1 MTESGESD
9 LLVLVSTG
17 RRSGR
22 RHRTELAYLA
32 DGDRLH
38 VFASNAGSPHDPDW
52 YRNVRADPRVV
63 VEMDGQSGGETFD
76 GVAFPVEG
84 AERDELFARQSA
96 RHPAYAEYQRM
107 TDRVIPVV
115 EIHRGFLDGRAWA
128 LGDELVKIHD
138 GLRADLAALRAGVRG
153 FRRGAAPDLAAQ
165 LREHCVSVCDVL
177 GRHHDNEEGRAF
189 PRLEREFPGLAPVLG
204 RLRREHVAVTENR
217 RRLEKLIADP
227 ASRDLAHVGAELD
240 RMADE
245 LDAHFAYEEEQ
256 LRALLNAVGPRWRP
270 GHGPGNGPADG
281 SGNGPAD
288 G

>member
-1 MTESGESD
+1 
-9 LLVLVSTG
+9 
-17 RRSGR
+17 
-22 RHRTELAYLA
+22 
-32 DGDRLH
+32 
-38 VFASNAGSPHDPDW
+38 
-52 YRNVRADPRVV
+52 VV
-63 VEMDGQSGGETFD
+63 VETGGETFD

-84 AERDELFARQSA
+84 AERDELFARQAA
-96 RHPAYAEYQRM
+96 RHPAYTEYQRM

-138 GLRADLAALRAGVRG
+138 DLRADLAALRAGVRG
-153 FRRGAAPDLAAQ
+153 FRRGDAPDLAAQ

-177 GRHHDNEEGRAF
+177 GQHHDNEEGRAF

-217 RRLEKLIADP
+217 RRLEKLLDDQ
-227 ASRDLAHVGAELD
+227 ASGDLAHAGAELD
-240 RMADE
+240 RMTAE

-270 GHGPGNGPADG
+270 SHRPGDGPEEG
-281 SGNGPAD
+281 
-288 G
+288 